1 MGVPEDLIGGLNEAL
16 AYEHQAVIMYT
27 TYAATV
33 SGVHRGELKEFF
45 LSEVEDEQNHAR
57 YLAEKIDALDGTPTT
72 DPKPVQ
78 LPSEPRKMLEIVRES
93 EAEAIERYTGL
104 MAQAEENDQLGLAGD
119 LHEFISDETRHK
131 EETEKLLRGKW

>member
-93 EAEAIERYTGL
+93 EADAIERYTGL
-104 MAQAEENDQLGLAGD
+104 MTQAEENDQLGLAGD